1 MPPTALKEY
10 RNTEAASTPSV
21 PRGDGGPWFFVI
33 PLCLASDR
41 GLGPADLRV
50 YGTLYRMAAR
60 RKKPLRITLGKLAEL
75 TGLHVRSLRRS
86 LAKLEKTGWI
96 RVHVEGKK
104 HVIAVRR
111 KGMRPYIH
119 VPAELLNG
127 PKSEAVVYGILRL
140 QQGGKKTFRPNL
152 SKISELSGYSRRQVH
167 TAIDKLVENVWI
179 ERHGNR
185 SNLTITVLDEFAR
198 VMKLVQR
205 RSSPTPKAE
214 ESEATTP
221 MPESTP
227 DKDFTYLG
235 PKLHINLRQNFTS
248 HVAEDQFPSA
258 KSDGL
263 SSILSTSPSKHLCAT
278 SFRLGDK
285 ANDQPQSF
293 GMERTPSV
301 PFHPKSEKDFPPKCG
316 DDPTPCPGT
325 TTLGAKIDEISLLAA
340 VIADLDAQI
349 EALSAALSSAESEE
363 ERRGLEAEKLALVVE
378 KKGYEE
384 RLARLLGQAPRG
396 LLISEESLARYAPL
410 EV

>member
-1 MPPTALKEY
+1 
-10 RNTEAASTPSV
+10 
-21 PRGDGGPWFFVI
+21 
-33 PLCLASDR
+33 
-41 GLGPADLRV
+41 
-50 YGTLYRMAAR
+50 MAAR

-96 RVHVEGKK
+96 RVHVEGRK

-119 VPAELLNG
+119 VPAELLRG
-127 PKSEAVVYGILRL
+127 PKSEAIVYGILRL
-140 QQGGKKTFRPNL
+140 QQRGKKTFRPNL
-152 SKISELSGYSRRQVH
+152 SKVSELSGYSRRQVH

-214 ESEATTP
+214 ESKATTP

-235 PKLHINLRQNFTS
+235 PKLHTNLRQNFTS
-248 HVAEDQFPSA
+248 HVAEDQFSSA

-263 SSILSTSPSKHLCAT
+263 SSILSTSPSKNLCAT

-285 ANDQPQSF
+285 ANDQPQRL
-293 GMERTPSV
+293 GMERRPSV
-301 PFHPKSEKDFPPKCG
+301 PFHPKSEKDFPRKG
-316 DDPTPCPGT
+316 GEDPTPCPGT
-325 TTLGAKIDEISLLAA
+325 TILDAEVDELGLLAA
-340 VIADLDAQI
+340 AIADLDAQI
-349 EALSAALSSAESEE
+349 ASLSAALSSATDEG
-363 ERRGLEAEKLALVVE
+363 ERRRLMAEKMALE
-378 KKGYEE
+378 LERRGYEE
-384 RLARLLGQAPRG
+384 RRARLLGQAPVG
-396 LLISEESLARYAPL
+396 LLISEAALARYAPL